1 MLKTHQNAEI
11 TQGTLIRM
19 ARIGQGLT
27 QEELGN
33 LVGLSQRQISD
44 IESGGGTTGVMIYRI
59 EKALN
64 QSSGTF
70 MV

>member
-1 MLKTHQNAEI
+1 MLKKHASAEI

-19 ARIGQGLT
+19 ARIGQGMT

-44 IESGGGTTGVMIYRI
+44 IEGGGGTTGVMVYRI
-59 EKALN
+59 EKALS
-64 QSSGTF
+64 QAPGTF